1 MESTAII
8 RLPGGFWLDGTR
20 HQEASLR
27 SLDGDDEV
35 FLLETGESLLPAQRT
50 TALLARCLTRLGP
63 LSPVTTQTAA
73 SLTAGDREALLLHL
87 RRLILGER
95 LQCVLSCPN
104 PDCGEKMDLDL
115 RVSDLLLPPYSHAQ
129 ERYETTI
136 TKNGSNY
143 SVRFRPP
150 TGAHQEEA
158 ASLARS
164 DPQAAADLLLRR
176 CVERVVTEDGKPI
189 ENPPSVV
196 IERLP
201 TIMGELDPQAEL
213 MLNLT
218 CPVCHHDFSALFDT
232 ATYLFQ
238 ELHSRAEHLYGEVH
252 LLAFYYHWS
261 EAEIIGM
268 TARKRHLYL
277 DLLTEALTEEERL

>member
-27 SLDGDDEV
+27 SLKGDDEV

-50 TALLARCLTRLGP
+50 TALLARCVTRLGP

-95 LQCVLSCPN
+95 LQSVLGCPN

-115 RVSDLLLPPYSHAQ
+115 RVGDLLLPPYPHAQ
-129 ERYETTI
+129 EWYETTI
-136 TKNGSNY
+136 TENGSNY

-150 TGAHQEEA
+150 TGEDQEEA
-158 ASLARS
+158 ASLAKS
-164 DPQAAADLLLRR
+164 DALAVADLLLRR
-176 CVERVVTEDGKPI
+176 CVERVATEDGRPV
-189 ENPPSVV
+189 EDLPPVV
-196 IERLP
+196 INQLP
-201 TIMGELDPQAEL
+201 TVMAELDPQ
-213 MLNLT
+213 
-218 CPVCHHDFSALFDT
+218 
-232 ATYLFQ
+232 
-238 ELHSRAEHLYGEVH
+238 
-252 LLAFYYHWS
+252 
-261 EAEIIGM
+261 
-268 TARKRHLYL
+268 
-277 DLLTEALTEEERL
+277 